1 MRLRKTKVLLFAEF
15 GETGGTRT
23 YLIQLVELYACVG
36 VELVM
41 IVPGE
46 KADEEISKL
55 FKRFNFLLITRDQIS
70 EKKNFQVGGLL
81 RRYYYEK
88 KVFSKFIKSYS
99 PDLIVCSVGT
109 VDLFLG
115 VASCSSKSLYILHTY
130 PEISPNFF
138 RRLYRKIVYSFI
150 FYRKIHLLTVSDFA
164 KNQINNVFGLW
175 FGGSVYR
182 VYNSSILTGIKRNF
196 NMKIPIQ
203 INILTVGHV
212 EGYKNPLLWIDVAV
226 KVLLGISEAC
236 NIVFTWVGEGTL
248 LEICRKKVNS
258 LGLSHKIKFV
268 GSSCSIS
275 EFYDVADIYFQ
286 PSSIESLGIGV
297 LDSMLYSLPSVVSSV
312 GGLPELVSNGLTG
325 YLVNEEDIDG
335 FTAAISSLI
344 ENDDQR
350 LNFGANA
357 HVKYMEGFNK
367 DRWQFDTWE
376 IHKRVL
382 NN

>member
-1 MRLRKTKVLLFAEF
+1 
-15 GETGGTRT
+15 
-23 YLIQLVELYACVG
+23 
-36 VELVM
+36 
-41 IVPGE
+41 
-46 KADEEISKL
+46 
-55 FKRFNFLLITRDQIS
+55 
-70 EKKNFQVGGLL
+70 
-81 RRYYYEK
+81 
-88 KVFSKFIKSYS
+88 
-99 PDLIVCSVGT
+99 
-109 VDLFLG
+109 
-115 VASCSSKSLYILHTY
+115 
-130 PEISPNFF
+130 
-138 RRLYRKIVYSFI
+138 LYRKIVYSFI